1 MSGFKLKFESHF
13 DIHSKKKGNDQ
24 ELTKRHRVACICRD
38 NSVSTFSESIG
49 Y

>member
-24 ELTKRHRVACICRD
+24 ELTKKAQGSLHLQR
-38 NSVSTFSESIG
+38 
-49 Y
+49 